1 MAKPVA
7 ERLAA
12 KAHPI
17 PFSGCLTWTGDVD
30 KDGYGY
36 IRVDGKKKFTHR
48 VAYSLAKGEPK
59 NFVCH
64 TCDTPGCI
72 NPDHLYDGDN
82 SQNMQDRSAR
92 GRARMAVG
100 EKHGCSK
107 YTEQQIKQMRDM
119 RDAGASLSQIAAAFG
134 KKDTGYI
141 SLIVRRK
148 LWKHI

>member
-17 PFSGCLTWTGDVD
+17 PFSGCLIWTGEVD

-36 IRVDGKKKFTHR
+36 IRVDGKKQFTHR

-64 TCDTPGCI
+64 TCDVPSCI
-72 NPDHLYDGDN
+72 NPDHLYDGTN
-82 SQNMQDRSAR
+82 SQNMRDRADR
-92 GRARMAVG
+92 GRANAATG
-100 EKHGCSK
+100 ERHGCSVF
-107 YTEQQIKQMRDM
+107 TEEQIHQIREMRAD
-119 RDAGASLSQIAAAFG
+119 GKSLTHIAKAFG
-134 KKDTGYI
+134 AKTHWHI

-148 LWKHI
+148 LWKNI

>member
-17 PFSGCLTWTGDVD
+17 PFSGCLIWTGEVD

-82 SQNMQDRSAR
+82 SQNMRDRTAR
-92 GRARMAVG
+92 GRAKMATG
-100 EKHGCSK
+100 ERHGCSK
-107 YTEQQIKQMRDM
+107 YTAQQVKEIRAM
-119 RDAGASLSQIAAAFG
+119 RDAAASLSQIAKAFG
-134 KKDTGYI
+134 TADSGYI

-148 LWKHI
+148 LWKNV

>member
-1 MAKPVA
+1 MN
-7 ERLAA
+7 
-12 KAHPI
+12 
-17 PFSGCLTWTGDVD
+17 PFSGCLIWTGEVD

-72 NPDHLYDGDN
+72 NPDHLYDGTN
-82 SQNMQDRSAR
+82 AQNMQDRSAR

>member
-1 MAKPVA
+1 MKTIR
-7 ERLAA
+7 ERLEE
-12 KAHPI
+12 KSQRI
-17 PFSGCLTWTGDVD
+17 PFSGCVIWMGHCDR
-30 KDGYGY
+30 DGYGM
-36 IRVDGKKKFTHR
+36 IRVNGKKNQGVHR
-48 VAYSLAKGEPK
+48 VSYAETFGPPK
-59 NFVCH
+59 KFVCH
-64 TCDTPGCI
+64 TCDVPSCI

-119 RDAGASLSQIAAAFG
+119 RDAGASLSQIAATFG